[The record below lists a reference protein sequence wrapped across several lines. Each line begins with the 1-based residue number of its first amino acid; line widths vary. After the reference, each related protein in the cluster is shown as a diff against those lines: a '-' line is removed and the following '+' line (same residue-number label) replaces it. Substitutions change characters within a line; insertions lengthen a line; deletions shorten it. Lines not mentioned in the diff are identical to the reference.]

1 MEIGPTIRRLRESY
15 DMTQEELARR
25 VGMTA
30 ASVSMWES
38 GRAIPRVQ
46 TLQKLADLFG
56 TTAAVLMDE
65 PTSPVPTGKM
75 VPVLGW
81 THMGDAADPE
91 ECDLLVEVPSCVVD
105 AHPGCFLVHAEG
117 DCMDRRYPPDSLLL
131 IDPRMEPT
139 QGCAVLAELAEG
151 RTVVRAYYRGATSLM
166 LCADSTAPHEDVI
179 VRADDPPAVLRGV
192 VVWYQA
198 ERDVR

>member
-1 MEIGPTIRRLRESY
+1 MDLGDRIKLYRESAGL
-15 DMTQEELARR
+15 TQRELAQRL
-25 VGMTA
+25 GMA
-30 ASVSMWES
+30 ESSVSQWETQ
-38 GRAIPRVQ
+38 GVTPRMP
-46 TLQKLADLFG
+46 TLRNLAE
-56 TTAAVLMDE
+56 VLEVPLGALMGYS
-65 PTSPVPTGKM
+65 SPVPTGKM

-179 VRADDPPAVLRGV
+179 VRAEDPPAVLRGV